1 MTVLEIFFEI
11 IFLSTRCTVE
21 PRGAADNIRDI
32 STDKFGSLQ
41 DGTVPAMLPR
51 VPTNKLSEKLAANSN
66 INLFLLFATKTT
78 KLI

>member
-1 MTVLEIFFEI
+1 MTRLEI

-21 PRGAADNIRDI
+21 PGEAADNIRDI
-32 STDKFGSLQ
+32 STAKLDHCCRAGR
-41 DGTVPAMLPR
+41 TVPAMLPR